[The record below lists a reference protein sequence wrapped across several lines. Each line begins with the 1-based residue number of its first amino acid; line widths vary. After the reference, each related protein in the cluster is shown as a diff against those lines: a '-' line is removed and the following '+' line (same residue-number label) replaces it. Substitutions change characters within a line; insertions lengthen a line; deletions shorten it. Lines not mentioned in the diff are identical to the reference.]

1 MLDFS
6 DPTSV
11 VNMLGILVPLIVAL
25 ISKRYASSGL
35 KSVLNVVTSA
45 VVSTLGYLV
54 AASGDG
60 YDLVGWLEAFIG
72 TLIVSIAVYY
82 GVLKP
87 TNLTEAVNVKTAR
100 FGFGSPPDMEA
111 DVAA

>member
-11 VNMLGILVPLIVAL
+11 VNMLGILVPLIVAF

-45 VVSTLGYLV
+45 VVSSLGYLV
-54 AASGDG
+54 VASGDG
-60 YDLVGWLEAFIG
+60 YDLVGFLEAFVG
-72 TLIVSIAVYY
+72 TLIVSIAAYY

-87 TNLTEAVNVKTAR
+87 TNLTEAVSVRTKG
-100 FGFGSPPDMEA
+100 FGFGSPPEFEA
-111 DVAA
+111 DAA